1 MDSSTT
7 LAIAVGIACGLTLAA
22 DVTYAVV
29 RVGSAAIRR
38 ADAPWR
44 LIIGST
50 VCAAVLIGSIRP
62 VGAATPPPTV
72 RLAETVVSSGSVAAE
87 SAQVTS
93 PPTGGDPA
101 STYRVE
107 RGDSLWR
114 IARNM
119 LIQRGLPADG
129 RAVARLWPAIYEANR
144 AVIGADPDL
153 IHPGQEFVI
162 PDLPLDDNGGTN
174 GA

>member
-1 MDSSTT
+1 MDSPTT
-7 LAIAVGIACGLTLAA
+7 FAIAVGTACALALVA

-29 RVGSAAIRR
+29 RVGRAAIRR

-44 LIIGST
+44 LIVGST
-50 VCAAVLIGSIRP
+50 VCAAILIGPIRP

-72 RLAETVVSSGSVAAE
+72 RLVEAVVPSGSVGVE
-87 SAQVTS
+87 SARATS
-93 PPTGGDPA
+93 QSTGGDPA

-114 IARNM
+114 IARGA

-153 IHPGQEFVI
+153 IHPGQQFVI
-162 PDLPLDDNGGTN
+162 PDLPLDDDGGTN